1 MAKESSFDIV
11 SKVEF
16 PEVQN
21 AIQMTLKEIGTRYDF
36 KGSKSDVKLEKEE
49 LVLISDDEFK
59 LNQLKD
65 VLSGKLIKRDVPTK
79 TLNTAKSKM
88 HREAR
93 CASAR
98 SLYRALIK
106 TTPKINAVIKTP
118 A

>member
-36 KGSKSDVKLEKEE
+36 KGSKSDVTLEKEE

-65 VLSGKLIKRDVPTK
+65 VLSGK
-79 TLNTAKSKM
+79 
-88 HREAR
+88 
-93 CASAR
+93 
-98 SLYRALIK
+98 
-106 TTPKINAVIKTP
+106 
-118 A
+118 

>member
-36 KGSKSDVKLEKEE
+36 KGSKSDVTLEKEE

-79 TLNTAKSKM
+79 NIEYGKIENASG
-88 HREAR
+88 AR

-106 TTPKINAVIKTP
+106 TTPKNQRCD
-118 A
+118 